1 MRRVESE
8 IQGGPVVSRW
18 SSVARGKTW
27 TIGGLGAAGVGAS
40 SFPARAF
47 NRKWRGETA
56 AKGAKNGCEARE
68 ERPQRT
74 RRTAA
79 KHPKERPQRAR
90 RKAWHTMAE
99 RDFRIR
105 SAIAVLRL
113 RSLVCEGPGGRGRTA
128 RVGR

>member
-74 RRTAA
+74 RR
-79 KHPKERPQRAR
+79 
-90 RKAWHTMAE
+90 KAGHSMAE
-99 RDFRIR
+99 RDFRIG

-128 RVGR
+128 GVGR